1 MADEE
6 RARARAPLWRL
17 SPAQRLLEGGALLNS
32 LAFFAAMPFA
42 PLYLSEHTALGK
54 PAVGAVV
61 GAVALT
67 AAFGGLLGGMIVDR
81 LGAVPLMRVGLLLYV
96 AVYAL
101 LATARA
107 ATAIIVLFLLLGVAR
122 LMVEPGAKKLLSQV
136 ADGEGRV
143 FRVRYMTLCAGAIGG
158 PAIGGALYQVGA
170 VAFFAVPA
178 GFYAAYLVLVVL
190 RHADLAALE
199 PIRSRRSRRSRR
211 SLGPPPTVR
220 GRASSRSPVAATL
233 RDRRLLA
240 VVTAGIVVFFVFSQ
254 MESMIPLYMKSR
266 YGDRTEEYFAA
277 LFITNAVLALALQ
290 LPIDRVS
297 GRLGRNV
304 MVVAG
309 ALNFTVAFACFWASP
324 SSLAWLYVG
333 IVFWTIGEG
342 ILLPMP
348 DMAVHEMADDEH
360 KGAYFGLSEVRQLG
374 FFLGPFAGGFLLDAG
389 TVPYFAV
396 MGTFI
401 FLCVPLLLR
410 RTAAQPSA
418 PAHDEN
424 ARVPDPT

>member
-1 MADEE
+1 MADEV
-6 RARARAPLWRL
+6 RAPLWRL

-42 PLYLSEHTALGK
+42 PLYLSEHTGLGK

-81 LGAVPLMRVGLLLYV
+81 LGAVPLMRVGLVLYV

-101 LATARA
+101 LAAARGA
-107 ATAIIVLFLLLGVAR
+107 AAIIVLFLLLGVAR
-122 LMVEPGAKKLLSQV
+122 LLVEPGAKKLLSQV

-178 GFYAAYLVLVVL
+178 CFYAAYLVLVVL
-190 RHADLAALE
+190 RNSDLVALQPPAA
-199 PIRSRRSRRSRR
+199 
-211 SLGPPPTVR
+211 R
-220 GRASSRSPVAATL
+220 GRASSRHPIATTL

-240 VVTAGIVVFFVFSQ
+240 VVAAGIVVFFVFSQ
-254 MESMIPLYMKSR
+254 LESMIPLYMKGR
-266 YGDRTEEYFAA
+266 HGDRTEEYFAA

-304 MVVAG
+304 MVVVG
-309 ALNFTVAFACFWASP
+309 AANFTVAFACFWASP
-324 SSLAWLYVG
+324 SGLAWLYAG

-348 DMAVHEMADDEH
+348 DMAVHEMADDGN

-374 FFLGPFAGGFLLDAG
+374 FFLGPFTGGFLLDAG
-389 TVPYFAV
+389 TTPYFAV

-410 RTAAQPSA
+410 RAPAQPA
-418 PAHDEN
+418 PAPRPVAED
-424 ARVPDPT
+424 RVPGPT

>member
-1 MADEE
+1 MADE
-6 RARARAPLWRL
+6 ARAPLWRL
-17 SPAQRLLEGGALLNS
+17 SPAQRLLDGGALLNS

-42 PLYLSEHTALGK
+42 PLYLSEHTGLGK

-81 LGAVPLMRVGLLLYV
+81 LGAVPLMRVGLVLYV

-158 PAIGGALYQVGA
+158 PAIGGALYQAGA

-178 GFYAAYLVLVVL
+178 CFYAAYLVLVVL
-190 RHADLAALE
+190 RNADLVALQPPAAH
-199 PIRSRRSRRSRR
+199 
-211 SLGPPPTVR
+211 
-220 GRASSRSPVAATL
+220 GRATSRPPVAATL

-254 MESMIPLYMKSR
+254 MESMIPLYMKGR

-277 LFITNAVLALALQ
+277 LFIANAVLALALQ

-297 GRLGRNV
+297 GRIGRNA

-309 ALNFTVAFACFWASP
+309 AVNFTVAFACFWASP
-324 SSLAWLYVG
+324 SGLAWLYVG

-348 DMAVHEMADDEH
+348 DMAVHEMADDEN

-389 TVPYFAV
+389 TTPYFAV
-396 MGTFI
+396 MGLFI

-410 RTAAQPSA
+410 RTSA
-418 PAHDEN
+418 
-424 ARVPDPT
+424 

>member
-1 MADEE
+1 MADE
-6 RARARAPLWRL
+6 ARAPLWRL

-101 LATARA
+101 LAMARTAK
-107 ATAIIVLFLLLGVAR
+107 AIIVLFLLLGVAR

-178 GFYAAYLVLVVL
+178 GFYAAYLVLVLL
-190 RHADLAALE
+190 RHADLAALQ
-199 PIRSRRSRRSRR
+199 
-211 SLGPPPTVR
+211 PPSAAR
-220 GRASSRSPVAATL
+220 GRASPRSPVAATL

-254 MESMIPLYMKSR
+254 MESMIPLYMKGR

-277 LFITNAVLALALQ
+277 LFIANAVLALALQ

-297 GRLGRNV
+297 ARLGRNV

-324 SSLAWLYVG
+324 SGLAWLYVG

-389 TVPYFAV
+389 TMPYFAV

-410 RTAAQPSA
+410 RTSAQPVATA
-418 PAHDEN
+418 PEEDT
-424 ARVPDPT
+424 RVPNPT

>member
-1 MADEE
+1 MPETAQ
-6 RARARAPLWRL
+6 RVPLWRL
-17 SPAQRLLEGGALLNS
+17 TPAQRLLEGGALLNS

-42 PLYLSEHTALGK
+42 PLYLSEHTSLGK

-81 LGAVPLMRVGLLLYV
+81 LGAVPLMRAGLVCYV

-101 LATARA
+101 LASVREA
-107 ATAIIVLFLLLGVAR
+107 AAIVVLFLLLGGAR
-122 LMVEPGAKKLLSQV
+122 LMVEPGAKKLLSHA
-136 ADGEGRV
+136 ADESPGRAEGRV

-158 PAIGGALYQVGA
+158 PAIGGALYHVDP

-178 GFYAAYLVLVVL
+178 FFYASYLVLVLV
-190 RHADLAALE
+190 RNRDLVALQPPRGE
-199 PIRSRRSRRSRR
+199 GA
-211 SLGPPPTVR
+211 GPSA
-220 GRASSRSPVAATL
+220 RASVAATL

-240 VVTAGIVVFFVFSQ
+240 VVAAGIVVFFVFSQ
-254 MESMIPLYMKSR
+254 LESMIPLYMKGQ
-266 YGDRTEEYFAA
+266 YGDRTEGYFAV

-297 GRLGRNV
+297 GRIGRTTLIVLG
-304 MVVAG
+304 A
-309 ALNFTVAFACFWASP
+309 ANFTLAFACFWASP
-324 SSLAWLYVG
+324 SGLAWLYAG

-342 ILLPMP
+342 VLLPMP
-348 DMAVHEMADDEH
+348 DIAVHEMASGEH

-374 FFLGPFAGGFLLDAG
+374 FFLGPFTGGLLLDAG
-389 TVPYFAV
+389 TTPYFLV

-401 FLCVPLLLR
+401 FLCVPLLMR
-410 RTAAQPSA
+410 RPSA
-418 PAHDEN
+418 VLPSGAEAAPTPAP
-424 ARVPDPT
+424 AP

>member
-1 MADEE
+1 MTDS
-6 RARARAPLWRL
+6 RVPLWRL

-42 PLYLSEHTALGK
+42 PLYLSEHTGLGK

-61 GAVALT
+61 GAVALV

-81 LGAVPLMRVGLLLYV
+81 LGAVPLLRAGLLCYV
-96 AVYAL
+96 AVYGL
-101 LATARA
+101 LASVRDA
-107 ATAIIVLFLLLGVAR
+107 AAIVVLFLLLGGAR
-122 LMVEPGAKKLLSQV
+122 LMVEPGAKKLLSHA
-136 ADGEGRV
+136 ADDEGRM

-158 PAIGGALYQVGA
+158 PAIGGALYHVGP

-178 GFYAAYLVLVVL
+178 FFYASYLLLVLV
-190 RHADLAALE
+190 RNRDLVALQ
-199 PIRSRRSRRSRR
+199 
-211 SLGPPPTVR
+211 PPRIKGAESSARESVTV
-220 GRASSRSPVAATL
+220 TL

-240 VVTAGIVVFFVFSQ
+240 VVTGGIVVFFVFSQ
-254 MESMIPLYMKSR
+254 LESMIPLYMKGQ
-266 YGDRTEEYFAA
+266 YGDRTEGYFAV

-297 GRLGRNV
+297 GLLGRTTMIV
-304 MVVAG
+304 LG
-309 ALNFTVAFACFWASP
+309 AANFTIAFACFWASP
-324 SSLAWLYVG
+324 SGLLWLYVG
-333 IVFWTIGEG
+333 IAFWTIGEG

-348 DMAVHEMADDEH
+348 DMAVHEMASDEH

-389 TVPYFAV
+389 TTPYFLV

-401 FLCVPLLLR
+401 FACVPLLMR
-410 RTAAQPSA
+410 RSA
-418 PAHDEN
+418 PAPEPIHP
-424 ARVPDPT
+424 VPAG